1 MALLRSCSAAFS
13 WLLHRNSDLAGCRK
27 LASHGG
33 IPQERTAQLCI
44 VQRVRLHTDEAL
56 SPRERCIRCT
66 AVHMPFLGW
75 QAVCM
80 GVSSTTRKGA
90 QTEDIPANKAAL
102 VALTAL
108 VPGAPP
114 PPPHGA
120 PAAKSP
126 LISTVAERRSM
137 VVSRKVRRPC
147 VTALLPRP
155 TRFSYPVAS
164 PPLAVHTPLTPRA
177 APCAHL
183 SLICDCV
190 LCTDMTPTS

>member
-1 MALLRSCSAAFS
+1 M
-13 WLLHRNSDLAGCRK
+13 
-27 LASHGG
+27 
-33 IPQERTAQLCI
+33 
-44 VQRVRLHTDEAL
+44 
-56 SPRERCIRCT
+56 
-66 AVHMPFLGW
+66 
-75 QAVCM
+75 
-80 GVSSTTRKGA
+80 